1 MTDEKKLK
9 AMAEYLAKYLDKQ
22 LDVYYALDAGAI
34 LSGIKDFKLAFDVAK
49 IQFMADDKQY
59 RAEQFLQ
66 VITPCGRLRLRICRP
81 EGQVRTDW
89 LSISENEL
97 QAIIELLT

>member
-9 AMAEYLAKYLDKQ
+9 AMAEYLADYLDEQ
-22 LDVYYALDAGAI
+22 PTLNTGAI

-66 VITPCGRLRLRICRP
+66 VITPCGRLRLRVCRP
-81 EGQVRTDW
+81 DGATNW
-89 LSISENEL
+89 LNITEKEL
-97 QAIIELLT
+97 QAIIGLLT

>member
-1 MTDEKKLK
+1 MTDDKKLK
-9 AMAEYLAKYLDKQ
+9 AMAEYLADYLDEQ
-22 LDVYYALDAGAI
+22 PTLNTGAI

-89 LSISENEL
+89 LSITENEL
-97 QAIIELLT
+97 QAVIELLT

>member
-1 MTDEKKLK
+1 MTKDKKLK
-9 AMAEYLAKYLDKQ
+9 AMAEYLADYLDEQ
-22 LDVYYALDAGAI
+22 PTLNTGAI

-59 RAEQFLQ
+59 RIEQFMRVATEYKHYQPKLM
-66 VITPCGRLRLRICRP
+66 VIKPDDATN
-81 EGQVRTDW
+81 W
-89 LSISENEL
+89 LSITENEL